1 MCLFLYFFKANHYYI
16 CGKRRIN
23 NMKKAANILLIIS
36 GVFCILSILGAIA
49 GTVVCFVVSG
59 NTDLI
64 KQGLSEGWINI
75 PQHYQGSEE
84 QAVQF
89 VKLAL
94 ITVGVL
100 CIVYTAIYIAGAA
113 ISFQGAKKET
123 KGLYIVN
130 IVVGVIGG
138 SIFNLIGGILGL
150 VGASDNR

>member
-1 MCLFLYFFKANHYYI
+1 MCLFLYFFKVKHYYI
-16 CGKRRIN
+16 CEKRRIN

-36 GVFCILSILGAIA
+36 GIFCILSILGVIAGAIA
-49 GTVVCFVVSG
+49 CFVMSG

-75 PQHYQGSEE
+75 PHQDTEE
-84 QAVQF
+84 QAIQF
-89 VKLAL
+89 VKIMLT
-94 ITVGVL
+94 TVGVL
-100 CIVYTAIYIAGAA
+100 CVVYTVVYIAGAV

-150 VGASDNR
+150 VGASDNK